1 MLLGQIPYYLIT
13 LKEAQEAKM
22 SGYTSL
28 PLSKT
33 YQAVPVGG
41 QALSP
46 RVTYPVSH
54 SFVAPGVAS
63 MPAGVPSGVPAGVP
77 AGVPVGVPGVPVS
90 VRVPSTVMNA
100 QGPGTKVRTSQDPQ
114 VPPGEA
120 MKMLR
125 EGNRRFVQ
133 GKPLATRTSDGMRL
147 ELVDQG
153 QAPHTAVIGC
163 ADSRAPVESIFD
175 ALPGDIFVLR
185 NAGNTCTHAEGSM
198 IGSLEFCI
206 GKLKSRL
213 VLVLGHT
220 KCGAIYG
227 ATKTYLA
234 KKSDPAAATTALDG
248 LLSGLAV
255 VAEKAE
261 YDMGPMADEEFVAAH
276 AVKVNVFHTID
287 YLLQY
292 SRAIR
297 EGVASGNVEIQG
309 AVYDL
314 TTGLVDFMGRSPR
327 QADLLKSDVALPPTV
342 VMMSNAARRGKL
354 GVRTGVDVAP
364 APEEALELLMQGNYR
379 YVAGEPTS
387 KSTSSPMR
395 KALVKKGQAPHTAV
409 VGCADSRAPLETLFD
424 MMPGELFVIRSM
436 VGSLE
441 FCCGKLG
448 TRLIMVLGHTQCG
461 AIVGATGT
469 YLANIGKPQMKP
481 GSALEGLL
489 ADLTGTIKKA
499 SDELGPG
506 ASKEELAAHAVK
518 VNVFETMNFLLQYSE
533 PLRELMNTGKV
544 DLQGGIYHLET
555 GRVEFLGRSPKHQ
568 ELLASKGNLPPSM
581 QKEMTRAVRT
591 TDDKPMEPEAALKLM
606 KEGNDRYCHGKP
618 MAGKFDSE
626 MRKALSSIGQA
637 PHTAVVG
644 CADSRV
650 PLELVFDVL
659 PGDLFVMRN
668 AGNTVTHAR
677 GSIIGSLEFCVTA
690 LRTRFVMVLGHTN
703 CGAIKGATATYLKS
717 KKGEAPEKDGGAL
730 EGLLAGLSSVAGDAA
745 AQLGPS
751 ASEKEIADLAVS
763 GQGSQW
769 RCPAARGGVRFE
781 YWTCGVAGSKPQAGK
796 HFVELRPSPTPGT
809 SPAASI

>member
-1 MLLGQIPYYLIT
+1 MGRQVTPVL
-13 LKEAQEAKM
+13 
-22 SGYTSL
+22 TSMGT
-28 PLSKT
+28 PVAPSPR
-33 YQAVPVGG
+33 YPVVPSYVAGG
-41 QALSP
+41 QAMTALP
-46 RVTYPVSH
+46 VTRVQSSLIQAVEQPK
-54 SFVAPGVAS
+54 
-63 MPAGVPSGVPAGVP
+63 
-77 AGVPVGVPGVPVS
+77 
-90 VRVPSTVMNA
+90 VRVA
-100 QGPGTKVRTSQDPQ
+100 GDPQ
-114 VPPGEA
+114 VSPGEA

-125 EGNRRFVQ
+125 AGNRRYVL
-133 GKPLATRTSDGMRL
+133 GKPAATRTSDGMRL
-147 ELVDQG
+147 ELLDQG

-198 IGSLEFCI
+198 VGSLEFCI

-213 VLVLGHT
+213 VLALGHT
-220 KCGAIYG
+220 KCGAVYG
-227 ATKTYLA
+227 ATKVHLQ
-234 KKSDPAAATTALDG
+234 KKKEAVSTTTALDG

-292 SRAIR
+292 SQAIR
-297 EGVASGNVEIQG
+297 DGVASGDVEIQG
-309 AVYDL
+309 ALYDL
-314 TTGLVDFMGRSPR
+314 STGVVDFMGRSPN
-327 QADLLKSDVALPPTV
+327 QAELLKSEVSLPPTV
-342 VMMSNAARRGKL
+342 LQIRNSAARSGKL
-354 GVRTGVDVAP
+354 GVRTGEDT
-364 APEEALELLMQGNYR
+364 ALEPEDALKRLMEGNHR
-379 YVAGEPTS
+379 FVSGEPRATA
-387 KSTSSPMR
+387 TSSPMR
-395 KALVKKGQAPHTAV
+395 KALVKQGQAPHTAV

-424 MMPGELFVIRSM
+424 MMPGELFVIRNAGNTATHAEGSM

-448 TRLIMVLGHTQCG
+448 SRLILVLGHTQCG

-469 YLANIGKPQMKP
+469 YLANQGKPTMKP

-489 ADLTGTIKKA
+489 LDLAGTIKKA
-499 SDELGPG
+499 SDELGRF
-506 ASKEELAAHAVK
+506 ASKDKLAAHAVK

-533 PLRELMNTGKV
+533 PLRELIKGGEV
-544 DLQGGIYHLET
+544 DLQGGVYHLET
-555 GRVEFLGRSPKHQ
+555 GRVEFLGRSPKHE
-568 ELLASKGNLPPSM
+568 ELLAAKSNLPPSM
-581 QKEMTRAVRT
+581 QKAMNRAVRT
-591 TDDKPMEPEAALKLM
+591 PEDAPMEPQAALKLM

-626 MRKALSSIGQA
+626 MRKALSTIGQA

-677 GSIIGSLEFCVTA
+677 GSIIGSLEFCVSA

-703 CGAIKGATATYLKS
+703 CGAIKGATSTYLKS
-717 KKGEAPEKDGGAL
+717 LKGEKPSQDAGAL
-730 EGLLAGLSSVAGDAA
+730 EGLLKGLSGVAADAA
-745 AQLGPS
+745 AKLSSG
-751 ASEKEIADLAVS
+751 ATEKEIADLAVS
-763 GQGSQW
+763 VNVFNTMDTILKSSADF
-769 RCPAARGGVRFE
+769 RDKVRSG
-781 YWTCGVAGSKPQAGK
+781 T
-796 HFVELRPSPTPGT
+796 VELQGAVYDLNTGRVEWLGQSPQQ
-809 SPAASI
+809 ASILSS

>member
-1 MLLGQIPYYLIT
+1 
-13 LKEAQEAKM
+13 M

-28 PLSKT
+28 SNT
-33 YQAVPVGG
+33 YQAG
-41 QALSP
+41 QAISAP
-46 RVTYPVSH
+46 VTYPMSQ

-63 MPAGVPSGVPAGVP
+63 MPARVPAGVP
-77 AGVPVGVPGVPVS
+77 AGVPVS
-90 VRVPSTVMNA
+90 VRVPSTVIQA
-100 QGPGTKVRTSQDPQ
+100 QGPGTKVRTAQDPQ

-133 GKPLATRTSDGMRL
+133 GKPVATRTSNGMRL

-213 VLVLGHT
+213 VVVLGHT

-314 TTGLVDFMGRSPR
+314 STGLVDFMGRSPR

-342 VMMSNAARRGKL
+342 VMMSNAAVRRGKL

-364 APEEALELLMQGNYR
+364 APEEALDLLMQGNSR
-379 YVAGEPTS
+379 YVSGEPTS
-387 KSTSSPMR
+387 NATSSPMR

-424 MMPGELFVIRSM
+424 MMPGELFVVRNAGNTATHAEGSM

-461 AIVGATGT
+461 AIVGATST
-469 YLANIGKPQMKP
+469 YLANTGKPQIKP

-489 ADLTGTIKKA
+489 ADLTGTIRKA

-533 PLRELMNTGKV
+533 PLRQLMSAGKV

-555 GRVEFLGRSPKHQ
+555 GRVEFLGRSPRHQ
-568 ELLASKGNLPPSM
+568 ELLASKGSLPPSM

-591 TDDKPMEPEAALKLM
+591 PDDKPMEPEAALKLM

-626 MRKALSSIGQA
+626 MRKALSTIGQS

-717 KKGEAPEKDGGAL
+717 KRGEAPAKDSGAL

-745 AQLGPS
+745 AQLGPNP
-751 ASEKEIADLAVS
+751 SEKEIADLAVS
-763 GQGSQW
+763 VNVFHTMDTILKSSSDFRDKVRSGDVQLQGAVYDLNTGRVEWLGQ
-769 RCPAARGGVRFE
+769 
-781 YWTCGVAGSKPQAGK
+781 
-796 HFVELRPSPTPGT
+796 SPKQ
-809 SPAASI
+809 ASILSS

>member
-1 MLLGQIPYYLIT
+1 
-13 LKEAQEAKM
+13 M

-33 YQAVPVGG
+33 YQAVTVQGAG
-41 QALSP
+41 QAGQAMSP
-46 RVTYPVSH
+46 RVSYPISH

-63 MPAGVPSGVPAGVP
+63 MPAGVPA
-77 AGVPVGVPGVPVS
+77 GVPGVPVS
-90 VRVPSTVMNA
+90 VRVPTSVIQA

-133 GKPLATRTSDGMRL
+133 GKPVATRTSNGMRL

-213 VLVLGHT
+213 VVVLGHT

-297 EGVASGNVEIQG
+297 EGVASGNIEIQG

-314 TTGLVDFMGRSPR
+314 STGLVDFMGRSPR

-342 VMMSNAARRGKL
+342 VMMSNAAVRRGKL

-364 APEEALELLMQGNYR
+364 APEEALDLLMQGNYR

-387 KSTSSPMR
+387 NATSSPMR

-424 MMPGELFVIRSM
+424 MMPGELFVVRNAGNTATHAEGSM

-533 PLRELMNTGKV
+533 PLRQLMSAGKV

-626 MRKALSSIGQA
+626 MRKALSTIGQA

-717 KKGEAPEKDGGAL
+717 KKGEAPAKDSGAL

-763 GQGSQW
+763 VNVFNTMDTILKSSSDFRDKVRSGDVQLQGAVYDLNTGRVEWLGQ
-769 RCPAARGGVRFE
+769 
-781 YWTCGVAGSKPQAGK
+781 
-796 HFVELRPSPTPGT
+796 SPKQ
-809 SPAASI
+809 ASILSS